1 MCRYGDPF
9 MEGTYICTFL
19 YIGKFEECTA
29 IPEDDNVSG
38 IRTCAKIQTA
48 AARECVEISD
58 RNLARINSQ
67 IL

>member
-1 MCRYGDPF
+1 

-19 YIGKFEECTA
+19 YIGKFEEC
-29 IPEDDNVSG
+29 
-38 IRTCAKIQTA
+38 
-48 AARECVEISD
+48 VEISD

>member
-1 MCRYGDPF
+1 MD
-9 MEGTYICTFL
+9 GTYICTFL
-19 YIGKFEECTA
+19 YIGKFEECIA
-29 IPEDDNVSG
+29 IQEDDNVSG

-48 AARECVEISD
+48 AVRECVEISD

>member
-1 MCRYGDPF
+1 

-38 IRTCAKIQTA
+38 IRICAKYRLLRRGNA
-48 AARECVEISD
+48 LRY
-58 RNLARINSQ
+58 RIG
-67 IL
+67 ILPA

>member
-1 MCRYGDPF
+1 

-19 YIGKFEECTA
+19 YIGKFEDCIA
-29 IPEDDNVSG
+29 IQEDDNVSG

-48 AARECVEISD
+48 AVRECVEISD

>member
-1 MCRYGDPF
+1 

-38 IRTCAKIQTA
+38 IRICAKNTDCCGA
-48 AARECVEISD
+48 GMR
-58 RNLARINSQ
+58 
-67 IL
+67 

>member
-1 MCRYGDPF
+1 

-48 AARECVEISD
+48 AARKCVD

>member
-1 MCRYGDPF
+1 

-38 IRTCAKIQTA
+38 IRICAKIQTA
-48 AARECVEISD
+48 AARECGEI
-58 RNLARINSQ
+58 
-67 IL
+67 

>member
-1 MCRYGDPF
+1 MMCRYGDPF

-38 IRTCAKIQTA
+38 IRICAKYRLLRRGNA
-48 AARECVEISD
+48 LRY
-58 RNLARINSQ
+58 RIG
-67 IL
+67 ILPA